1 VIPHD
6 ENIKEQ
12 MLPQEIG
19 IGQLLTE
26 RRKAGKEDPFF
37 RLIAAGRKEDG
48 ILTRQYILDIPGEI
62 TFLIHEELHLDVI
75 FGKLG
80 IMTSQQDEISWGAG
94 LNLVKKGGK
103 TKRKRG
109 EREKEREKEN
119 KFAPL
124 PFTEKRV
131 VAIYCLVLSTFLVRY
146 IRQLFSLFFK
156 FKCCD
161 LHLLSFIS
169 RSS

>member
-6 ENIKEQ
+6 DNIREQ
-12 MLPQEIG
+12 MLSQEIG

-80 IMTSQQDEISWGAG
+80 IMTTQQVETSSGAG
-94 LNLVKKGGK
+94 LDFVKKGEDK
-103 TKRKRG
+103 EKKKLRRKRQR
-109 EREKEREKEN
+109 ERKQICGASSFYSKESSLASSN
-119 KFAPL
+119 L
-124 PFTEKRV
+124 LT
-131 VAIYCLVLSTFLVRY
+131 L
-146 IRQLFSLFFK
+146 RQ
-156 FKCCD
+156 CQQ
-161 LHLLSFIS
+161 IP
-169 RSS
+169 R